1 MYFLASESIK
11 AMVLPE
17 LMLLLWTVVKVLCLC
32 SPVVTPAGNDL
43 ESVKETKE
51 TNKQKNNPGG
61 LIIED

>member
-1 MYFLASESIK
+1 
-11 AMVLPE
+11 MVLPE

-51 TNKQKNNPGG
+51 TNKQTKKTNPGG